1 MVSHSVATYGKI
13 EVNAIFVFVAL
24 VSYRKLLI
32 AENKGTFSISPI
44 LLLKYCVV
52 SLIMTL

>member
-1 MVSHSVATYGKI
+1 MVSYSVATYGKI
-13 EVNAIFVFVAL
+13 ELNAIFVFVAL
-24 VSYRKLLI
+24 VSCRKLLL
-32 AENKGTFSISPI
+32 AENKGTFSISLI